1 MKIELKMIKS
11 NPLFE
16 RREVSFEI
24 EDSKTPSRLE
34 VRKELATMLKT
45 NEDSVWIKHMATRTG
60 THLTIGLAHVYDNP
74 TKALSVEPKHIVK
87 RNKPSAEE
95 KIEDEEAQ

>member
-1 MKIELKMIKS
+1 MKIELKTVKS

-16 RREVSFEI
+16 RREVSFKI

-45 NEDSVWIKHMATRTG
+45 DEDCVWVKHMATRTG
-60 THLTIGLAHVYDNP
+60 TNLTIGLVHVYDNP
-74 TKALSVEPKHIVK
+74 QKALSVEPKHIIK
-87 RNKPSAEE
+87 RNKPSTKE
-95 KIEDEEAQ
+95 KIEEEAAQ